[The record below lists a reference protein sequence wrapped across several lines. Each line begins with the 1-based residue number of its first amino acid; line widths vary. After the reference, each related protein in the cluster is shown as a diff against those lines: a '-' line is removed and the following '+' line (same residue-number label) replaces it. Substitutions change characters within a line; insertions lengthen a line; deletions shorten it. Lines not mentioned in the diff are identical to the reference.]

1 MRIQDNIQFATITLA
16 NFTANGA
23 IGTAA
28 TTVNQASCFII
39 PQTTANITLTIPNPT
54 DTLASTTCRII
65 NTGSVAFTMYNTIIA
80 PNKFEDFNFDGISW
94 KSNKGKIP
102 AFAVAPTLVIAGFTS
117 PSSLVGVYLRSTDK
131 TITYRWFIIA
141 SIAIGTAGWKTFVA
155 PTIAGYSTGDI
166 KCSTYRT
173 TNFTGYPPA
182 PYMAQEVCEN
192 YGGGATSYILTSTAP
207 TVAQTIY
214 LSLEITYTLN

>member
-16 NFTANGA
+16 NFTANSA
-23 IGTAA
+23 IGTAIA
-28 TTVNQASCFII
+28 TINQASCFII
-39 PQTTANITLTIPNPT
+39 PQTTANITLTIPNPEIT
-54 DTLASTTCRII
+54 ASTTCRII
-65 NTGSVAFTMYNTIIA
+65 NTGSVAFTMYNVIVA
-80 PNKFEDFNFDGISW
+80 PGRFEDFNFDGISW

-102 AFAVAPTLVIAGFTS
+102 AFATAPTLVIAGFTTT
-117 PSSLVGVYLRSTDK
+117 SSLVGVYLRSTDK

-141 SIAIGTAGWKTFVA
+141 NIAIGTAGWKTFVA

-182 PYMAQEVCEN
+182 PYMAQEVCQN